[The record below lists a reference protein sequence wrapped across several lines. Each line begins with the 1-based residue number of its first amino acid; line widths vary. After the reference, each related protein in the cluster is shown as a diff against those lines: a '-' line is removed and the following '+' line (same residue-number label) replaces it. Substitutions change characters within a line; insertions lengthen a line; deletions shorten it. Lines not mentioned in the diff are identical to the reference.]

1 MLCTIEYTE
10 TYNTYI
16 LNIWQNINDHIF
28 ERISVMRY
36 MYVRRKLFAKFLM
49 NSYQP
54 ISGLLI
60 RCFFGFVVNGNA
72 FNFDYY

>member
-1 MLCTIEYTE
+1 
-10 TYNTYI
+10 
-16 LNIWQNINDHIF
+16 
-28 ERISVMRY
+28 MRY
-36 MYVRRKLFAKFLM
+36 MYVCRKLFAKFLM

-72 FNFDYY
+72 FNFDLLLESCERENRINDVDMKSIASFHLAFNQT